1 MAQRTALKAT
11 CVPHEENSRML
22 GGHPRV
28 FFVHRSLSGVRCC
41 VGGRW
46 TFGAARGLQ
55 LVSFVERLSDLDS
68 ALGVVAPTHNLIALT

>member
-22 GGHPRV
+22 GGHPLRTIV
-28 FFVHRSLSGVRCC
+28 RRRCC

-55 LVSFVERLSDLDS
+55 LVSFVERPSDLDS